1 MLFENMKTIPSYQLV
16 YNSKT
21 TFVLVPLCREPEGL
35 VPGIRVKGLR
45 KEFSK
50 LGSRKRVLAVD
61 GVSFSAYP
69 GQITTLLGHNGAG
82 NLEIRRK
89 IDFVEDLGLRRVVD

>member
-1 MLFENMKTIPSYQLV
+1 
-16 YNSKT
+16 
-21 TFVLVPLCREPEGL
+21 L

-82 NLEIRRK
+82 NLQIKKNK
-89 IDFVEDLGLRRVVD
+89 IDHGFVEDLGPRCFVD

>member
-1 MLFENMKTIPSYQLV
+1 MIPLPSDLQSRTNTIFIQ
-16 YNSKT
+16 YNTKT
-21 TFVLVPLCREPEGL
+21 TFVPVPLCREPEGL

-45 KEFSK
+45 KEFRK

-82 NLEIRRK
+82 NLDIRK
-89 IDFVEDLGLRRVVD
+89 IKLTTTL